1 MEWVATPPG
10 GARPRRK
17 PRPRRPYAGPPSYPV
32 IPRWGLPPVVWRWP
46 LALPTRT
53 PVDPV
58 ERTAALARTATL
70 VLWCTA
76 VLAGA
81 AALAEGWRYVLLVR
95 SLSTALSKPVL
106 MVSDALVTTTGVLT
120 WLLGLAAGVVV
131 VLWALRARGAAA
143 DCANARNARP
153 DWQFVAG
160 VLVPGW
166 NLFVPG
172 SVLAE
177 IEHTVLAAEGTRELG
192 ARPRPSGLVRAWW
205 AAWVVNLLLGW
216 TTLLW
221 SMRSG
226 VQALADGV
234 LLHVW
239 TDLAIVVLAVLTLR
253 VVRTLTRLLTPVD
266 PTGIPRRRVRAV
278 RGAPALQRA
287 ERDEHSPR

>member
-10 GARPRRK
+10 GLRPRRR
-17 PRPRRPYAGPPSYPV
+17 PRQRRPYSGPPAYPA
-32 IPRWGLPPVVWRWP
+32 IPRWGLPPVSWRWP

-58 ERTAALARTATL
+58 ERSAALARTATA
-70 VLWCTA
+70 VLWLT
-76 VLAGA
+76 VVVAGA
-81 AALAEGWRYVLLVR
+81 AALAEGWRYALLVR
-95 SLSTALSKPVL
+95 SLSTALSKPMLV
-106 MVSDALVTTTGVLT
+106 VSDALVTTTGLLT
-120 WLLGLAAGVVV
+120 WLLGLLAGLVV
-131 VLWALRARGAAA
+131 VLWGLRAREAAA
-143 DCANARNARP
+143 ARADVRHARP

-177 IEHTVLAAEGTRELG
+177 IEHTVLVAEGTRELG

-205 AAWVVNLLLGW
+205 AAWVVSLLLGW

-221 SMRSG
+221 SFRDG

-239 TDLAIVVLAVLTLR
+239 TNLAIVVLAVLTLR
-253 VVRTLTRLLTPVD
+253 VVGDLTRLLVPVD
-266 PTGIPRRRVRAV
+266 PTDVRRLRVRAV
-278 RGAPALQRA
+278 RGAPAPDRA
-287 ERDEHSPR
+287 ERDANSPR